1 MLILALLVAA
11 IFAVL
16 SQWQLSRAVV
26 NSTTDVQVTE
36 QRMPLSQL
44 TSPGMPAFEKD
55 EGQEVSAVGH
65 FEPSDYTIAAQ
76 RLNYGES
83 GYWVVG
89 HATLDEPG
97 SPALAVALGWTAD
110 RDTAVS
116 TIAELSSRPVQTVT
130 IEGRYLGTDAPNVND
145 AQDAKG
151 QAWDTTSV
159 SLAELVNVW
168 TALDPQALVYGG
180 YVLSGTAPAGLDVI
194 SAPPPDASVQLN
206 WLNIF
211 YAVEWVVFAGFAVF
225 LWYRLVKDAWERETE
240 EAAER
245 ETAEREA
252 AERDATAS
260 DAEPPAEAQQPQV
273 DAESSRLGAIH

>member
-36 QRMPLSQL
+36 QRMPISQL
-44 TSPGMPAFEKD
+44 TSPGQPVYEKD
-55 EGQEVSAVGH
+55 EGQEVSVIGH
-65 FEPSDYTIAAQ
+65 FEPGDYSIAAQ
-76 RLNYGES
+76 RLNHGES
-83 GYWVVG
+83 GYWVIG
-89 HATLDEPG
+89 HVTVDAPG
-97 SPALAVALGWTAD
+97 NPALAVALGWTAD
-110 RDTAVS
+110 RDTAVR
-116 TIAELSSRPVQTVT
+116 TVADLSSQPVTTVA
-130 IEGRYLGTDAPNVND
+130 IDGRYLGTDAPNVND
-145 AQDAKG
+145 AENAKG
-151 QAWDTTSV
+151 EAWDPTSV
-159 SLAELVNVW
+159 SLAELVNTW

-180 YVLSGTAPAGLDVI
+180 YILAAIAPSGLEVI

-211 YAVEWVVFAGFAVF
+211 YAIEWVVFAGFAVF

-240 EAAER
+240 EAAE
-245 ETAEREA
+245 AEA
-252 AERDATAS
+252 ARLAAEQPADEAA
-260 DAEPPAEAQQPQV
+260 DAEASN